1 VFVGHF
7 AAGFAGKRFAPR
19 VSLGTLILAGAF
31 ADLLWI
37 IFFLM
42 GVERVVIQPGFMAA
56 NSLNLVYVPFS
67 HSLLMDIVWG
77 AVFGGI
83 YYLVRRDSRGAG
95 ILFAV
100 VLSHWLLDFIVHSP
114 DMAIAPGI
122 DARFGLGLW
131 NSQSTPS
138 FLPSS
143 NCGPTG

>member
-1 VFVGHF
+1 MFVGHF

-83 YYLVRRDSRGAG
+83 YYRGAG